1 MIFQRRN
8 PTTGIELK
16 PLHVV
21 LLCSGFLLT
30 CLGCDSSPSTSS
42 KPVNSTPPIAANK
55 LLRAELPSPRDNS
68 FVGSEACRECHAQ
81 IAELYDQHPMGQS
94 ISSIVDL
101 KPIEQPTDQWL
112 EVPGPDKYRVSLK
125 ADASGRITEL
135 THQQTHF
142 DAQGNSLAEIIEP
155 IAYAIGSGQKGRAY
169 FIFKDQMLF
178 QSPVGWY
185 TANQRWDL
193 SPGYSPQ
200 RHPGFQR
207 RIDNSCLYC
216 HAGQMDSLSEDHY
229 KGEVFHETAIGCERC
244 HGPGTQ
250 HIEFQRQK
258 KSAAV
263 ANSPPETKAI
273 DPICNPAKLAAAPRE
288 DVCNQ
293 CHLQAEKVIPR
304 FGRSFFDFRPG
315 DRLEDVFVVF
325 SSSTRQESR
334 GNFRAV
340 SHVEQMRES
349 RCYIGSEQ
357 ALSCTSCHDPH
368 QVPAP
373 AERVDHFRQS
383 CLACHSNKGCSVA
396 SDERN
401 KEPFFDSCIACH
413 MPRSEIA
420 NVPHTAQTDHRI
432 LRQKDAAVES
442 PRAEAWSVVDNAQE
456 RVPAWEIARARGLAM
471 IVLAV
476 KSRDLG
482 MAIRAREYLTPDEIE
497 ADDTR
502 IVLAALANDADSL
515 SGIASAYWIEGRY
528 ADARPFWEK
537 ALEVVPNYETALS
550 GLIQL
555 DLDAN
560 DLPAALRSAK
570 RLVEIAPTEAAHW
583 IQLSDLQWKANLKPD
598 SIQSAEQALRLDP
611 DIDETRKWLEKAKKN
626 LDASSP
632 SQP

>member
-1 MIFQRRN
+1 M
-8 PTTGIELK
+8 L
-16 PLHVV
+16 
-21 LLCSGFLLT
+21 SAS
-30 CLGCDSSPSTSS
+30 GCDFRSAAPVKPANS
-42 KPVNSTPPIAANK
+42 KMRLSAAK
-55 LLRAELPSPRDNS
+55 QLRAELPLARDNA

-94 ISSIVDL
+94 IARVSDL
-101 KPIEQPTDQWL
+101 KRIEKPEEQWL
-112 EVPGPDKYRVSLK
+112 DVPGPDKYRVTLKTDSLGHI
-125 ADASGRITEL
+125 AEL
-135 THQQTHF
+135 THQQSHF
-142 DAQGNSLAEIIEP
+142 DSQGNSLAEIIEP
-155 IAYAIGSGQKGRAY
+155 IAFAIGSGQKGRAY

-178 QSPVGWY
+178 QSPIGWY

-229 KGEVFHETAIGCERC
+229 QGEVFHETVIGCERC
-244 HGPGTQ
+244 HGPGAG
-250 HIEFQRQK
+250 HINFQRNK
-258 KSAAV
+258 KSMAA
-263 ANSPPETKAI
+263 ATSTTENELL
-273 DPICNPAKLAAAPRE
+273 DPICNPIKLAPEARE

-325 SSSTRQESR
+325 SSNTRQESR

-373 AERVDHFRQS
+373 AERVEHFRQS
-383 CLACHSNKGCSVA
+383 CLACHADKGCSLA
-396 SDERN
+396 SDQRN

-413 MPRSEIA
+413 MPRSDIA

-432 LRQKDAAVES
+432 LRNKDAAIES

-456 RVPAWEIARARGLAM
+456 RIPAWEIARARGLTM

-476 KSRDLG
+476 KNRDVG
-482 MAIRAREYLTPDEIE
+482 MAIRARKYLTPDDIE
-497 ADDTR
+497 ADDSR
-502 IVLAALANDADSL
+502 NVLAALANDADSL
-515 SGIASAYWIEGRY
+515 SAIASAYWIEGRY
-528 ADARPFWEK
+528 AEARPFWEK
-537 ALEVVPNYETALS
+537 TLEVAPNNETALS

-555 DLDAN
+555 DLESN
-560 DLPAALRSAK
+560 DLPAALRSANS
-570 RLVEIAPTEAAHW
+570 LVKVAPAEAAHW
-583 IQLSDLQWKANLKPD
+583 LQLSDIQWKLNQKEAA
-598 SIQSAEQALRLDP
+598 IQSAEHALLLDP
-611 DIDETRKWLEKAKKN
+611 DIDETRKWLEKARIN
-626 LDASSP
+626 LDTPPTA
-632 SQP
+632 QP